1 MFLYFAVMK
10 NSGFI
15 ARRYLFS
22 RKHISLIST
31 LTFIS
36 ITGITIG
43 TALLIVVLSV
53 FNGFFDVIKNFLL
66 SYDPDVRIEAS
77 GTATFAQ
84 NEKMMNKIRSIPEV
98 QIISPYVE
106 GKALLAMDDAQ
117 NEVVDVKGVERDVFF
132 QLVDIENSVTTGV
145 FDVTVR
151 DRTPGIIVHE
161 ELKNRLRINV
171 GDDLA
176 LLSAAGMK
184 NALTQITVP
193 QTYRFDLRGAYYLQ
207 QIAGGP
213 KVFVDIEAAKR
224 LFKVRN
230 EITGLDLKLTDN
242 EMAEEVKSE
251 LTRALGPEFKIST
264 WYDLQKPL
272 YDVMYLE
279 KWGSFV
285 VLILIVIVAV
295 LNIIGSLTMIVI
307 QKQRDIGILMS
318 MGYSKSGIKSIFR
331 KQGLYIG
338 LIGCG
343 IGGSLGLLIS
353 WLQMKFGLVKLS
365 AAFIIDAYPVQ
376 INPLDV
382 VLILVV
388 SLMLSILA
396 SWYPA
401 HRASQIQPADAVRY
415 E

>member
-1 MFLYFAVMK
+1 MK

-53 FNGFFDVIKNFLL
+53 FNGFFDVIKSFLL
-66 SYDPDVRIEAS
+66 SYDPDIRIEAS
-77 GTATFAQ
+77 GMKTFAQ
-84 NEKMMNKIRSIPEV
+84 NEQIMEQIESLPEV
-98 QIISPYVE
+98 RIISPYVE
-106 GKALLAMDDAQ
+106 GKALFALDGVQ
-117 NEVVDVKGVERDVFF
+117 NEVVEVKGVQRDVFF
-132 QLVDIENSVTTGV
+132 QLVDIEESVTTGV
-145 FDVTVR
+145 FDISVR

-161 ELKNRLRINV
+161 DLKNKLRLEV
-171 GDDLA
+171 GDDIA

-193 QTYRFDLRGAYYLQ
+193 QTYRFDVRGAYFLQ
-207 QIAGGP
+207 QIAGGQ

-224 LFKVRN
+224 LFRARN
-230 EITGLDLKLTDN
+230 EITGIDIKLHDN
-242 EMAEEVKSE
+242 EDAEEVKEE
-251 LTRALGPEFKIST
+251 LTAMLGLDYEIST

-318 MGYSKSGIKSIFR
+318 MGYSKKGIKTIFR

-343 IGGSLGLLIS
+343 IGGALGLLLS
-353 WLQMKFGLVKLS
+353 WAQMKFGMVKLS
-365 AAFIIDAYPVQ
+365 SAFIIDAYPVQ
-376 INPLDV
+376 ISPIDV
-382 VLILVV
+382 SIILAA
-388 SLMLSILA
+388 SLLLCVLA

-401 HRASQIQPADAVRY
+401 HRAAQVQPADAVRY

>member
-1 MFLYFAVMK
+1 MILYFKPMN

-53 FNGFFDVIKNFLL
+53 FNGFFDVIKSFLL

-77 GTATFAQ
+77 GSATFAQ
-84 NEKMMNKIRSIPEV
+84 NEQMMEQIRALPEV
-98 QIISPYVE
+98 RIISPYVE
-106 GKALLAMDDAQ
+106 GKALMALEGMQ
-117 NEVVDVKGVERDVFF
+117 NEVVDVKGVEREVFF
-132 QLVDIENSVTTGV
+132 QLVDIEKSITTGV
-145 FDVTVR
+145 FDVSVR
-151 DRTPGIIVHE
+151 NRTPGIIVHE
-161 ELKNRLRINV
+161 DLKNRLRLNL
-171 GDDLA
+171 DDNIA
-176 LLSAAGMK
+176 LLSASGMK

-193 QTYRFDLRGAYYLQ
+193 QTFRFELRGSYFLQ
-207 QIAGGP
+207 QIADGP

-224 LFKVRN
+224 LFRARN
-230 EITGLDLKLTDN
+230 QISGLDIKLHKN
-242 EMAEEVKSE
+242 EEAEKVKDE
-251 LTRALGPEFKIST
+251 LQAMLGPDFEIST

-285 VLILIVIVAV
+285 ILILIVIVAV

-318 MGYSKSGIKSIFR
+318 MGYSKAGIKSIFR

-343 IGGSLGLLIS
+343 IGGALGLLLS
-353 WLQMKFGLVKLS
+353 WAQMKFGLVKLS
-365 AAFIIDAYPVQ
+365 SAFIIDAYPIQ
-376 INPLDV
+376 INSLDV
-382 VLILVV
+382 VLILAV
-388 SLMLSILA
+388 SLVLCVLA

-401 HRASQIQPADAVRY
+401 HRAAQVQPADAVRY